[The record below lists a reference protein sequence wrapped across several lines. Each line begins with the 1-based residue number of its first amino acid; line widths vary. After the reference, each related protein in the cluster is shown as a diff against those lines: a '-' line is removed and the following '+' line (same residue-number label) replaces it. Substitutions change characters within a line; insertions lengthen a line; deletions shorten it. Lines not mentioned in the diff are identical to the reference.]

1 MAGGGVNMETLDQA
15 GRRLCMATKDC
26 SKCVL
31 RDCSPCAS
39 AGAMPLLYP
48 RQATIIQGWQDDH
61 PIKEGTNDVGK
72 MA

>member
-1 MAGGGVNMETLDQA
+1 
-15 GRRLCMATKDC
+15 MATKDC

-61 PIKEGTNDVGK
+61 PIKEVINDVGK